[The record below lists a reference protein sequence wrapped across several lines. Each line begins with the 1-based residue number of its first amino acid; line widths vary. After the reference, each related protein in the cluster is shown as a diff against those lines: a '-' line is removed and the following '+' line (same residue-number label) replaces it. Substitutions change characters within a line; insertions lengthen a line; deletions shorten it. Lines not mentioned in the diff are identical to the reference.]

1 MRQRQQRA
9 CATPRERHHVVR
21 LEVLDQLE
29 EDMRFGLLADKAFLA
44 IVRLGFARVWLVEQY
59 YVELR
64 VQVTYRLGERG
75 RGGQRSVDQD
85 DRLLGRIR
93 AMELRVNPILTLDIK
108 YSDFWPHVIDSWR
121 KKGIRVT

>member
-1 MRQRQQRA
+1 MV
-9 CATPRERHHVVR
+9 C

-44 IVRLGFARVWLVEQY
+44 IVWLGFARIWLVEQY
-59 YVELR
+59 HVELR

-75 RGGQRSVDQD
+75 RGGQRAIDQD
-85 DRLLGRIR
+85 DRILGRIS
-93 AMELRVNPILTLDIK
+93 AIELRVNPILTLDIK